1 MLYLIQS
8 TDGAP
13 STGIPDWIV
22 DTKHQTMAKIL
33 HAYLRAGARGIPFP
47 TTAAAAQGTHSG
59 VLRAIGG

>member
-8 TDGAP
+8 TDGVP

-22 DTKHQTMAKIL
+22 RRQASNSDRNLTC
-33 HAYLRAGARGIPFP
+33 LRAGARGVPFP

-59 VLRAIGG
+59 VLRTIGG